1 MPERILSLT
10 CPHCKYGIKHDT
22 LMNKTIVIPPEDYPA
37 INEYGRCWCKA
48 CQHGTYPNEDG
59 LCIECFDKGRATRLR
74 PKGETMEDPT
84 LVHGEELEDVVV
96 EDAYKESVVLNKEPE
111 VEVEP
116 EPEPIPV
123 PFKDKKKNVKV
134 QASHKPKV
142 LR

>member
-22 LMNKTIVIPPEDYPA
+22 LLNRTTVTPPEEYPA

-59 LCIECFDKGRATRLR
+59 LCSECSDKGRGTRLR
-74 PKGETMEDPT
+74 PKGETLKTPSLIAGED
-84 LVHGEELEDVVV
+84 LEDVVV
-96 EDAYKESVVLNKEPE
+96 EDAYKNSVALTVDK
-111 VEVEP
+111 VEE
-116 EPEPIPV
+116 EIEPV
-123 PFKDKKKNVKV
+123 PFKEKKKVKV
-134 QASHKPKV
+134 QKTNKPKV